1 MNTIL
6 PELSL
11 AADADMLAPAAT
23 QTKPSG
29 NSAPKPGQPGF
40 AQGRIFQGPPIATID
55 IGSNSVRLVVYEGL
69 TRSPTAIFNE
79 KVLAGLGRGIMTT
92 KRLDPTAVAKA
103 YAALV
108 RFRALC
114 DTMGVKDLYV
124 LATAAARDAD
134 DGEEFIARAT
144 QICRAPIE
152 VLSGK
157 REARLSAFG
166 VISGFHMPDGVVGDM
181 GGGSLELIDVHGHR
195 AGAGMTT
202 PLGGLALQDASG
214 QNIRKAAK
222 IAQEKL
228 EKAEPLR
235 GLKERTFYAVGGTW
249 RSLAKLHMIQMGYPL
264 HIMHGYS
271 VPAREMLDFCKLI
284 MRVDNTTL
292 IGNETVSVGRL
303 PLLAYGAAL
312 LAEIIKIGKPKDVVI
327 SALGVREGLLYTL
340 LNEEDRKLDPLI
352 SAARE
357 LNILRSRS
365 PQHGEELLRWG
376 DRFMSSTNIDE
387 TADERRQRHA
397 ACLVAD
403 IGWRAHPDY
412 RGEQS
417 LNIIAN
423 AAFVGI
429 DHRGRAYMAVANF
442 FRHVGLNDEQLS
454 ARIREIA
461 TTRILDRARILG
473 GLMRVAYI
481 LTASMPGVLPRAPLH
496 VSHGKL
502 LLDVPRDLEGL
513 AGERL
518 ATRMRALGRLI
529 GREPLVRIIDSAEV
543 AAAE

>member
-1 MNTIL
+1 LNTIL
-6 PELSL
+6 P
-11 AADADMLAPAAT
+11 APSSAVGAEV
-23 QTKPSG
+23 PSA
-29 NSAPKPGQPGF
+29 SPPRPGQAGF
-40 AQGRIFQGPPIATID
+40 AQGRICQGPPIATID

-79 KVLAGLGRGIMTT
+79 KVLCGLGRGIATT
-92 KRLDPTAVAKA
+92 RRLDPAAVTKA

-124 LATAAARDAD
+124 LATAAARDAE
-134 DGEEFIARAT
+134 DGAAFIARARE
-144 QICRAPIE
+144 ICRADIE

-157 REARLSAFG
+157 REARLSAYG
-166 VISGFHMPDGVVGDM
+166 VISGFHMADGVVGDM

-195 AGAGMTT
+195 AGSGMTT
-202 PLGGLALQDASG
+202 PLGGLALQDASE
-214 QNIRKAAK
+214 QSVRKAAR
-222 IAQEKL
+222 IAQERL
-228 EKAEPLR
+228 EKAEPLKF
-235 GLKERTFYAVGGTW
+235 LKDRTFYAVGGTW
-249 RSLAKLHMIQMGYPL
+249 RSLAKLHMMQMGYPL

-284 MRVDNTTL
+284 IRVDNTTL
-292 IGNETVSVGRL
+292 IGNETVSAGRL
-303 PLLAYGAAL
+303 PLLAYGAAVL
-312 LAEIIKIGKPKDVVI
+312 SEVIKAGKPRDVVI
-327 SALGVREGLLYTL
+327 SAQGVREGLLYSL
-340 LNEEDRKLDPLI
+340 LDEETRRLDPLI
-352 SAARE
+352 TAARE

-376 DRFMSSTNIDE
+376 DRFMSSTGIDE

-423 AAFVGI
+423 AAFVGV
-429 DHRGRAYMAVANF
+429 DHRGRTYMAVANF
-442 FRHVGLNDEQLS
+442 FRHVGLNDDQLS
-454 ARIREIA
+454 PRIREIA

-473 GLMRVAYI
+473 GLLRVGYI
-481 LTASMPGVLPRAPLH
+481 LSASMPGVLPRAPLH

-513 AGERL
+513 AGDRL
-518 ATRMRALGRLI
+518 TTRMRALARLI
-529 GREPLVRIIDSAEV
+529 GREPYVRIVDPSQ

>member
-1 MNTIL
+1 MPDT
-6 PELSL
+6 
-11 AADADMLAPAAT
+11 AAT
-23 QTKPSG
+23 QARPSG
-29 NSAPKPGQPGF
+29 TQMARPGQPGF
-40 AQGRIFQGPPIATID
+40 AQGRICQGPPIATID

-69 TRSPTAIFNE
+69 TRSPTSIFNE
-79 KVLAGLGRGIMTT
+79 KVLAGLGRGVMMTR
-92 KRLDPTAVAKA
+92 RLDPAAVAKA

-114 DTMGVKDLYV
+114 DTMGVKELYV

-134 DGEEFIARAT
+134 DGEEFIARASEICRT
-144 QICRAPIE
+144 QIE
-152 VLSGK
+152 VISGK
-157 REARLSAFG
+157 REARLSAYG

-202 PLGGLALQDASG
+202 PLGGLALQDASV
-214 QNIRKAAK
+214 QNIRKASK
-222 IAQEKL
+222 IAQDWL

-235 GLKERTFYAVGGTW
+235 MLKDRSFYAVGGTW
-249 RSLAKLHMIQMGYPL
+249 RSLAKLHMMQLGYPL

-271 VPAREMLDFCKLI
+271 VPAREMLDFCKLV

-292 IGNETVSVGRL
+292 IGNETVSAGRL
-303 PLLAYGAAL
+303 PLLAYGAAV
-312 LAEIIKIGKPKDVVI
+312 LAEIIKIGKPREIVI
-327 SALGVREGLLYTL
+327 SAQGVREGLLYSL
-340 LNEEDRKLDPLI
+340 LSEEDRKLDPLI
-352 SAARE
+352 TAARE

-365 PQHGEELLRWG
+365 PQHGEELVRWG

-442 FRHVGLNDEQLS
+442 FRHVGLNDDELS
-454 ARIREIA
+454 PRIREIA

-473 GLMRVAYI
+473 GLLRVGYI
-481 LTASMPGVLPRAPLH
+481 LSASMPGVLPRAPLH

-502 LLDVPRDLEGL
+502 LLDIPRDLEGL

-518 ATRMRALGRLI
+518 ATRLKALGRLI
-529 GREPLVRIIDSAEV
+529 GREPLVRITDPVDV
-543 AAAE
+543 AAE